1 MQDALHRALTYLF
14 QSGTSNDVIYP
25 GANTSASFPST
36 SVVDIPVESAQHLGI
51 SQSQPFSPLGNCNN
65 CMSDSCGVCSTGSC
79 GSLGDLLPF
88 HWLQAVG
95 GDEYGVAQNW
105 YSQFGIFAPL
115 IILPDET
122 GLSFLQANGTV
133 SEGSVYGANVGFVT
147 RYQDM
152 ASYWFFGSSLWY
164 DYESNPDQDLHQVG
178 VGFEALSRFIEVRV
192 NGYVPVGTTSRSESV
207 DPQLQG
213 MNMLLGYDNFSLA
226 GADIEGGLRP
236 FEQPELWFFL
246 GYYFYTDQDDILDKD
261 PLEGLR
267 GRIELRPNR
276 NLTLGVTVS
285 HDDVYDTQVFGSAT
299 FAFRSFADFWSA
311 PGGCDAD
318 PQFTQLV
325 TRKSRITTHRQD
337 RLARDPVTGAPVV
350 IAQASSTAASSG
362 TGTAQQPF
370 NNLNSAVTAAG
381 ENGIIFV
388 QNGTFNE
395 SVNLL
400 NGQRLLAD
408 GFLDTTPHVIITQS
422 GIITLPGQRTRAQ
435 VARPSITSN
444 DLLGTVKLCP
454 DGGFVDNVEIRGFD
468 ISNTL
473 GSGIVGFLNDGL
485 IIRDNVV
492 SGNSGFGIALFNASG
507 DTVNSPTAP
516 VSAFSIQNNELT
528 QNNQGGLLI
537 TDVDLASFNFAPTGL
552 NINSKGVSLAD
563 RGDLTIQVSGNTIS
577 DNATTNTLSPLGEGL
592 SDATL
597 RDDRFG
603 VQVVGL
609 TGSSMTVNFESN
621 TLERNGTA
629 AALGRFSSAGGLAI
643 TAGNSANITTNVSES
658 TFNRNAGTDIQ
669 ASNGDGPP
677 ALASAV
683 VNLNVDRSLL
693 QNAQLSETDD
703 GTLAAGIRLDATVGT
718 INAAI
723 TDTVVLGD
731 ATVLNSTFDRM
742 EALYATVNDNGR
754 INTTVSGTG
763 LNILNRSGN
772 EFVGW
777 HVGVGSNAFENGIS
791 TVNVSNA
798 LIDAECV
805 LKFQS
810 GDVGNTAAP
819 SQIATVRGSEL
830 VARLNETSPLDGIL
844 AEAEGGSNLDL
855 SIIDSVYR
863 FEGTVSGAT
872 PDRSWLNA
880 SASETADLTLLI
892 ENGMPR
898 NSKTGFTDFIGLS
911 AEDSGTIAATIRNTT
926 IGDTMGQGIDI
937 EALNSSRVML
947 DVSGSTLSNNGTGL
961 INAIAYDQSIVSSTL
976 TSNTFVN
983 PANRAITLLADASTP
998 TDNARIGATLTSNQ
1012 FQALS
1017 GALRATSDADDGV
1030 AEVRLNMTS
1039 NTSNGLFLLEQLET
1053 PPGVATFTLFDG
1065 GGNSPTQTTSGTI
1078 GASATVLDIT
1088 FP

>member
-1 MQDALHRALTYLF
+1 
-14 QSGTSNDVIYP
+14 
-25 GANTSASFPST
+25 
-36 SVVDIPVESAQHLGI
+36 
-51 SQSQPFSPLGNCNN
+51 
-65 CMSDSCGVCSTGSC
+65 
-79 GSLGDLLPF
+79 
-88 HWLQAVG
+88 
-95 GDEYGVAQNW
+95 
-105 YSQFGIFAPL
+105 
-115 IILPDET
+115 
-122 GLSFLQANGTV
+122 
-133 SEGSVYGANVGFVT
+133 
-147 RYQDM
+147 
-152 ASYWFFGSSLWY
+152 
-164 DYESNPDQDLHQVG
+164 
-178 VGFEALSRFIEVRV
+178 
-192 NGYVPVGTTSRSESV
+192 
-207 DPQLQG
+207 
-213 MNMLLGYDNFSLA
+213 
-226 GADIEGGLRP
+226 
-236 FEQPELWFFL
+236 
-246 GYYFYTDQDDILDKD
+246 
-261 PLEGLR
+261 
-267 GRIELRPNR
+267 
-276 NLTLGVTVS
+276 
-285 HDDVYDTQVFGSAT
+285 
-299 FAFRSFADFWSA
+299 
-311 PGGCDAD
+311 
-318 PQFTQLV
+318 
-325 TRKSRITTHRQD
+325 
-337 RLARDPVTGAPVV
+337 
-350 IAQASSTAASSG
+350 
-362 TGTAQQPF
+362 
-370 NNLNSAVTAAG
+370 
-381 ENGIIFV
+381 
-388 QNGTFNE
+388 
-395 SVNLL
+395 
-400 NGQRLLAD
+400 
-408 GFLDTTPHVIITQS
+408 
-422 GIITLPGQRTRAQ
+422 
-435 VARPSITSN
+435 
-444 DLLGTVKLCP
+444 
-454 DGGFVDNVEIRGFD
+454 
-468 ISNTL
+468 
-473 GSGIVGFLNDGL
+473 
-485 IIRDNVV
+485 
-492 SGNSGFGIALFNASG
+492 
-507 DTVNSPTAP
+507 
-516 VSAFSIQNNELT
+516 
-528 QNNQGGLLI
+528 
-537 TDVDLASFNFAPTGL
+537 
-552 NINSKGVSLAD
+552 
-563 RGDLTIQVSGNTIS
+563 
-577 DNATTNTLSPLGEGL
+577 
-592 SDATL
+592 
-597 RDDRFG
+597 
-603 VQVVGL
+603 
-609 TGSSMTVNFESN
+609 
-621 TLERNGTA
+621 
-629 AALGRFSSAGGLAI
+629 
-643 TAGNSANITTNVSES
+643 
-658 TFNRNAGTDIQ
+658 
-669 ASNGDGPP
+669 
-677 ALASAV
+677 
-683 VNLNVDRSLL
+683 
-693 QNAQLSETDD
+693 
-703 GTLAAGIRLDATVGT
+703 
-718 INAAI
+718 
-723 TDTVVLGD
+723 
-731 ATVLNSTFDRM
+731 M